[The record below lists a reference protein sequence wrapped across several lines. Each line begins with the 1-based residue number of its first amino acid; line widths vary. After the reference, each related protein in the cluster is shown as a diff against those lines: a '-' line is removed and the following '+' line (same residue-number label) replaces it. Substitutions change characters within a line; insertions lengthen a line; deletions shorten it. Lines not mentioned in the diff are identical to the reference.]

1 MPTTHKPFSND
12 LHNHYD
18 QLGREAVKRYMRICK
33 HKQAIDNPDPYGIDL
48 IIKNQNQLDSYCE
61 VEVRTCW
68 NNDTFPFSTVHVPER
83 KTKLLTN
90 DKPTWFVVVNTKQ
103 THMLVCDAHTVL
115 SAPLHEIPNRYIASN
130 EYFYDVPLNQMRLIQ
145 VPPPDADSLF

>member
-1 MPTTHKPFSND
+1 MTTSHKRFD
-12 LHNHYD
+12 THLHNHYD
-18 QLGREAVKRYMRICK
+18 PLGREAVKRYQHHCRGRE
-33 HKQAIDNPDPYGIDL
+33 AIDNDDPYGVDL
-48 IIKNQNQLDSYCE
+48 LIMTHNQLLSYCE

-68 NNDTFPFSTVHVPER
+68 NNDTFPFPTVHVAHR

-115 SAPLHEIPNRYIASN
+115 SAPLHEIPNRYVASN
-130 EYFYDVPLNQMRLIQ
+130 EYFYDVPLNQMRLMQ
-145 VPPPDADSLF
+145 VPPPDADNLF